1 MIKCEKISLQEVTIV
16 LVPLLIAAAL
26 LAGAPHSRPV
36 PAPEAAS
43 AAGRDKVSEKP
54 SEKASAAVDPLRSQ
68 VTRHNVVVGGKEIRY
83 TATAGEMPIMNEAGE
98 TEAHIFFIAYT
109 VDNPAPG
116 SRRPLMFV
124 FNGGPGA
131 SSVWLHLGAV
141 GPRRVRMLA
150 DGSMPPP
157 PYRLI
162 DNEFT
167 WLDQADLVFID
178 PVGTGYSRAAK
189 PELAAKFAS
198 VQGDID
204 SVGRFIRLYLAR
216 SQRWSS
222 PLFLA
227 GESYGTFRAAG
238 LSEYLVEHGIALN
251 GVILVSS
258 ILNLQTTSFDNGN
271 DLPYAL
277 FLPSY
282 AATAW
287 YHKKLAPPL
296 QADLD
301 RTLAAVEQWAATEY
315 LTALGKGDRMA
326 PAERQD
332 IVEKLAGFTGL
343 SKNFIDN
350 RNLRVDTKTFV
361 RELLRERR
369 QVVGFMD
376 SRFTASNV
384 DPAAAS
390 GFDPTVATIRPPFTS
405 TFNDYVRGELGFHS
419 DQEYFTLGGGI
430 GRWDWEAKNSYA
442 DTSDN
447 LRNTFAKNPYMKLFV
462 ASGCFDLAT
471 PHFATEY
478 TIAHLGLPPALRKNI
493 TMQRYRAGHMMYL
506 DSASL
511 SRLKRDVAEFIGTSL
526 PVR

>member
-1 MIKCEKISLQEVTIV
+1 M
-16 LVPLLIAAAL
+16 LVSILLVATL
-26 LAGAPHSRPV
+26 LAGAPHSVPA
-36 PAPEAAS
+36 PAPEAAG

-54 SEKASAAVDPLRSQ
+54 SEKDAASAASSESQ
-68 VTRHNVVVGGKEIRY
+68 ITRHKIVVGGKDIRY
-83 TATAGEMPIMNEAGE
+83 TATAGELPIMNESGE
-98 TEAHIFFIAYT
+98 TEAHMFFIAYT
-109 VDNPAPG
+109 VDSPAPG
-116 SRRPLMFV
+116 SLRPLMFV

-141 GPRRVRMLA
+141 GPRRVLMRA

-157 PYRLI
+157 PHRLV

-178 PVGTGYSRAAK
+178 PVGTGYSRAGK

-204 SVGRFIRLYLAR
+204 SVGRFIRLYLTRFQR
-216 SQRWSS
+216 STS

-238 LSEYLVEHGIALN
+238 LSEYLAEHGIALN
-251 GVILVSS
+251 GIILVSS

-271 DLPYAL
+271 DLPYML

-282 AATAW
+282 TATAW
-287 YHKKLAPPL
+287 YHQKLAPPL

-301 RTLAAVEQWAATEY
+301 KTLAAVEQWAASEY
-315 LTALGKGDRMA
+315 LTALEKGDRLA
-326 PAERQD
+326 PAERKG
-332 IVEKLAGFTGL
+332 IVEKLADFTGL
-343 SKNFIDN
+343 DKNFIDN
-350 RNLRVDTKTFV
+350 RNLRVDTRSFV

-376 SRFTASNV
+376 SRFTAANV

-390 GFDPTVATIRPPFTS
+390 GFDPTVATIRPPFTAA
-405 TFNDYVRGELGFHS
+405 FNDYVRGELGFHS
-419 DQEYFTLGGGI
+419 DLEYFTLGGGI

-447 LRNTFAKNPYMKLFV
+447 LRNTFAKNPYMKMFI

-478 TIAHLGLPPALRKNI
+478 TMAHLGLPLALRKNI

-511 SRLKRDVAEFIGTSL
+511 SRLKRDVAEFIGTAL
-526 PVR
+526 PVQ